1 MNYTRKIL
9 PFLFLLTPLIS
20 YSDILTHDK
29 EIGLY
34 QQDKYTQFLKNSDIL
49 SPKSADFIDNHLFI
63 NALEKG
69 STIIYNTDTWTVEKK
84 IDYNFSKPKFLN
96 LKNFPYELKE
106 QAFFGKPVEFTH
118 FNKTA
123 WIPFYRLSWDQ
134 NSRYHS
140 AIAQIDLNDFS
151 IKQLIPSGTI
161 PKMIRVSP
169 NGKYLINSH
178 WGDNTVGIYELNN
191 NQDIIN
197 YHYVII
203 DKKLDTSNI
212 SGDRD
217 RNCGYCLRGT
227 VITPDNKYIL
237 IGRMG
242 GGGIAVINLETKKYI
257 GTLWNVPLTPR
268 HLIIS
273 KDNFLIISTCASGEV
288 SKISLNDIY
297 LSISQLENKEKISLN
312 KNQWVSFK
320 AGSSVRTIDLSKDGK
335 FIYAALNNSSELA
348 IIDYS
353 SMKLIEKHKI
363 ANFPVGLSVSS
374 DDKFVVVTSQ
384 GKSGNGGNHIDVFK
398 RN

>member
-96 LKNFPYELKE
+96 LKNFHYELKE

-273 KDNFLIISTCASGEV
+273 KDNFAPSLRNLICQRVPA
-288 SKISLNDIY
+288 KC
-297 LSISQLENKEKISLN
+297 
-312 KNQWVSFK
+312 
-320 AGSSVRTIDLSKDGK
+320 TI
-335 FIYAALNNSSELA
+335 
-348 IIDYS
+348 
-353 SMKLIEKHKI
+353 H
-363 ANFPVGLSVSS
+363 
-374 DDKFVVVTSQ
+374 
-384 GKSGNGGNHIDVFK
+384 
-398 RN
+398 